1 MSVRTPEDIRRN
13 SPGPRVEKNKMA
25 NSAILYEHGN
35 QRVLQPHEIADAE
48 KYANDWWSQQ
58 GGGNVNQDALQQTLG
73 GRPKVVAGAAPS
85 GYDQKNWDN
94 PNMQSVKYDA
104 GRFLA
109 GKRRPSEVAA
119 MVNSPEF
126 QARFKGA
133 TFDGK
138 DRVNFNGA
146 LSDGTSGVPVYDI
159 DVLMAADREG
169 DSSNGFWWG
178 HDVEGMNK
186 GPATGAPGAVRPPT
200 SNTLPIASGG
210 QSDLLAQ
217 VMAALQQ
224 DPDTQALLQQA
235 MR

>member
-1 MSVRTPEDIRRN
+1 MGMPETDMFGKPWPTN
-13 SPGPRVEKNKMA
+13 PA
-25 NSAILYEHGN
+25 
-35 QRVLQPHEIADAE
+35 QT
-48 KYANDWWSQQ
+48 
-58 GGGNVNQDALQQTLG
+58 ALQQTLG
-73 GRPKVVAGAAPS
+73 GTSNTMPVGGRPKVVPGAAPS

-109 GKRRPSEVAA
+109 GKSKPSEIAA
-119 MVNSPEF
+119 AVQSPEF
-126 QARFKGA
+126 QQRFKGA
-133 TFDGK
+133 SFDGK

-146 LSDGTSGVPVYDI
+146 LSDGASGVPVYDI

-178 HDVEGMNK
+178 HDVAGMNQ
-186 GPATGAPGAVRPPT
+186 GPAAAAPV
-200 SNTLPIASGG
+200 NASVMPGQ

-217 VMAALQQ
+217 VMATLQAQQQ
-224 DPDTQALLQQA
+224 DPQALLQQV